1 MKKFILLATLIAFAL
16 LGFYIFNQQYKI
28 TPRTTEADNK
38 VFSIAE
44 FMNEPV
50 CYFENFKSDASTG
63 SGYLDNITFIEL
75 AYIDTDNIT
84 GPYYYL
90 PAEKDSKVGTI
101 SSYSVETVYPDR
113 ESYLIKAF
121 YEYDAEGERHIEEQF
136 YMLINDE
143 IRIATGEM
151 KLDGD
156 GKTYIYAE
164 PESIK
169 WTDAYRRTDCETAR
183 SHDALKGDL

>member
-1 MKKFILLATLIAFAL
+1 MKKLIPFAFLISFAA
-16 LGFYIFNQQYKI
+16 LGFYIFNQNYKI
-28 TPRTTEADNK
+28 TPLLVEEGNK
-38 VFSIAE
+38 TYSIAE
-44 FMNEPV
+44 FMSEPV

-63 SGYLDNITFIEL
+63 SGSLDNITFIEL

-101 SSYSVETVYPDR
+101 SSYSVEPAYPNR

-136 YMLINDE
+136 FMLINDE

-164 PESIK
+164 PELIK

-183 SHDALKGDL
+183 SHDSLKGDL